1 MDVHSKPTDSFTYV
15 LAATCYPRKSINN
28 IPHGI
33 ALLLRRI
40 CDSDGKFKHRSEEY
54 KNYLTARDYHPELVD
69 KQSQKVET
77 TSRYD
82 IRKKNT
88 KRKGVSKSKFITI
101 FNLALE
107 DSLSTFR

>member
-1 MDVHSKPTDSFTYV
+1 MFILNLLIVSRTYY
-15 LAATCYPRKSINN
+15 LLHAINN

-33 ALLLRRI
+33 ALRLRRI

-54 KNYLTARDYHPELVD
+54 KNYYLTARDYHPELVD

-77 TSRYD
+77 TSRYNT
-82 IRKKNT
+82 RKKNT

-107 DSLSTFR
+107 HSLSTFR